1 MLAILLNW
9 SYIGITAFCLGS
21 GFSVLSGKLF
31 GYGLKRLHSVLMA
44 GLVIATVYCK
54 CDIGSRVRGD
64 FCVVPGVYEGV
75 CDGWVARLKRL

>member
-31 GYGLKRLHSVLMA
+31 RYGLKRLDSVLMA
-44 GLVIATVYCK
+44 GLVIATVYAQ
-54 CDIGSRVRGD
+54 IFSL
-64 FCVVPGVYEGV
+64 FAGVGLLANV
-75 CDGWVARLKRL
+75 ILVS